1 MLSLSSIEYI
11 LYMYMFEK
19 YTPSPFFRTYSYTWA
34 TPFVHSEGIVVFLG
48 IYFFDNDKKSANT
61 IENEVFVAGMTM
73 VVPQLRS
80 TNRAEYGLGRADIP
94 TKGFSESSSLSTGLS
109 TVNLLRMPVKK
120 T

>member
-1 MLSLSSIEYI
+1 MLSLSSIECI
-11 LYMYMFEK
+11 LYMYMCKK
-19 YTPSPFFRTYSYTWA
+19 YTPSSFFLTYSYT
-34 TPFVHSEGIVVFLG
+34 TPVVHSEGIIVFLG
-48 IYFFDNDKKSANT
+48 IYFFDNVKKSANT

-73 VVPQLRS
+73 VVPQWRS